1 MKKILILAVPVLF
14 LLILSSCKKESSSS
28 NSQDNLQGSWKLV
41 SISGI
46 SEVTDNYQEFG
57 STFKDIATYTYSST
71 SVSGTYEI
79 TATHFNGKGI
89 AYNTTGNIS
98 FKGYENGV
106 LYINFTQPSP
116 ASIPAS
122 NSTSVYK
129 KVGTDSLYFSSGSLI
144 NISSGTSSPVTPGG
158 LKYKLEGT
166 KLTINTGGSEKSTV
180 SENGVTI
187 NRTLNATATIILQ
200 K

>member
-1 MKKILILAVPVLF
+1 MKKNLILAATLLF
-14 LLILSSCKKESSSS
+14 LLILSSCKKDSSAS

-41 SISGI
+41 SISGV

-57 STFKDIATYTYSST
+57 STYKDIATYTYSST

-79 TATHFNGKGI
+79 TATNFNGQGI
-89 AYNTTGNIS
+89 AYTTTGTIA
-98 FKGYENGV
+98 FKGYEDGA
-106 LYINFTQPSP
+106 LYMNFTQSSP
-116 ASIPAS
+116 ATIPAS

-158 LKYKLEGT
+158 LKYKLEGN

-180 SENGVTI
+180 SQNGVTV